1 MLIGL
6 KIHTLVCSRDCLL
19 IVFYTHARS
28 WQFRI
33 VTPDGCTRGEE
44 KIYYNAEAATDA
56 ARSWLK
62 A

>member
-1 MLIGL
+1 MQGFN
-6 KIHTLVCSRDCLL
+6 IHCLVCSRNYLMV
-19 IVFYTHARS
+19 VFYSHAKN

-44 KIYYNAEAATDA
+44 KVYYSAEAASDA